1 MNRKLFLEA
10 LETRTVPS
18 VGGFLVASAIL
29 HSTESYGDFVTA
41 EYANLLHRAPDS
53 AGFNFF
59 QNQMIQG
66 AAPEVIEAEF
76 VTSTEYLG
84 KHGGTATGWVT
95 GLYQNLLGR
104 TPNSAEVSFWTT
116 AMARGVGAFTVALG
130 FSTSVER
137 DADVVTTFYHNLLGR
152 APDAIGL
159 TDFVTLMRSGANRL
173 EVESVIVGSTEYI
186 VDHGNSST
194 GFINGAYHDLLQRAP
209 SNNELIFWEDELSMI

>member
-1 MNRKLFLEA
+1 
-10 LETRTVPS
+10 
-18 VGGFLVASAIL
+18 
-29 HSTESYGDFVTA
+29 
-41 EYANLLHRAPDS
+41 
-53 AGFNFF
+53 
-59 QNQMIQG
+59 
-66 AAPEVIEAEF
+66 
-76 VTSTEYLG
+76 
-84 KHGGTATGWVT
+84 
-95 GLYQNLLGR
+95 
-104 TPNSAEVSFWTT
+104 
-116 AMARGVGAFTVALG
+116 MARGVGAFTVALG

-186 VDHGNSST
+186 VDHGNSSA